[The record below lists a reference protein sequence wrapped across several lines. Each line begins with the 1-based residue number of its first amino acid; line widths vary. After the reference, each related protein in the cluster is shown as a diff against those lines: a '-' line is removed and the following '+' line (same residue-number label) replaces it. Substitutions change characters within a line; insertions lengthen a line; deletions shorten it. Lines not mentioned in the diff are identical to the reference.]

1 MAALGILKRLMAP
14 RKEKPKKRGW
24 TYVNVDREEHHFRD
38 HHAIRLWWRELW
50 RGLAVLTLAA
60 GVSRAASGY
69 ETVLQSVKIAS
80 ITVTIPVSGGSS
92 ASGVASTFITSG
104 TIVVST
110 GSLTVFPGAGW
121 AITGTSATVNSVQLG
136 PYSVSVT
143 SGVLTLAGIPS
154 VFVSSGQL
162 AVTNLTS
169 SAAVYNQAGVPL
181 AVSLSSGNAANPFYV
196 LSTAPPAGILSV
208 YISSGAGVGVNAHAL
223 TGTSSVF
230 MSSGSVD
237 VLDIVS
243 AFISSGQVF
252 VSNLGGSAIGVV
264 TTQTFTTNG
273 AITGT
278 VSMYMSSGTVDI
290 LDLVSATISSGN
302 VSLTGTSSVFI
313 GSGTVALGA
322 GAADLGTVH
331 LSTMGVLASTSG
343 VIGAISLGS
352 TSGKT
357 EVHKTFFKNTAA
369 TAATILGSYTVT
381 TGKTLYV
388 YHADITGVLTTIS
401 ATGSKIGDTT
411 LVTPAGTAISSMTF
425 YNASSSAPQMWTRDY
440 AEPMAVPSGTVFM
453 SSVTPAVATSL
464 NWIFNFDGYEK

>member
-50 RGLAVLTLAA
+50 RGLAILTLAA

-69 ETVLQSVKIAS
+69 ETVLTSVKIAS
-80 ITVTIPVSGGSS
+80 ITVVLPVSGGSS

-208 YISSGAGVGVNAHAL
+208 Y
-223 TGTSSVF
+223 
-230 MSSGSVD
+230 
-237 VLDIVS
+237 
-243 AFISSGQVF
+243 ISSGQVF

-381 TGKTLYV
+381 TGKMLYV